1 MNRRIT
7 QRDIAREAGVSHV
20 TVSLA
25 LRESP
30 SIPKHTRD
38 HIRAI
43 AERIGYSPDPM
54 LMALSSY
61 KKQQRP
67 AAHQAT
73 IAWVI
78 GSPAA
83 TKTGEGDFMG
93 YYLGAE
99 ARAQQLGYVLE
110 TIDIKG
116 ELGEPKRL
124 RRLLEARNIT
134 GLILAPSHLPP
145 HLNHG
150 FDFDLSRYS
159 AVRIGYSYRTPVLNT
174 VVNAQ
179 FRTTLAAVQK
189 VVAMGYR
196 RVGMILTKEVDERT
210 YWQFSGAY
218 LAGVHMLPRKNW
230 IDPFYAPKVDWEK
243 DFFEWFEKQKIDCL
257 VAAGYGWLCR
267 AMIQRGIKIPEEVG
281 YVDTQLPEVESYFTG
296 LHQNARQ
303 IGRGAVDLLVGMM
316 HRHEVGLPE
325 TPSHLLIEGSW
336 RDGETASFRPVIKA

>member
-1 MNRRIT
+1 
-7 QRDIAREAGVSHV
+7 V

-25 LRESP
+25 LRGSP
-30 SIPKHTRD
+30 TIPEVTRKN
-38 HIRAI
+38 IEAI
-43 AERIGYSPDPM
+43 AERLGYSPDPM
-54 LMALSSY
+54 LAALSSY
-61 KKQQRP
+61 RKQQRP

-73 IAWVI
+73 IAWLL

-83 TKTGEGDFMG
+83 SKKGEGDFKN

-99 ARAQQLGYVLE
+99 ARALELGYVLE
-110 TIDIKG
+110 EIDIKG
-116 ELGEPKRL
+116 ELGNPKRL
-124 RRLLEARNIT
+124 RRLLDARNIT
-134 GLILAPSHLPP
+134 GLILAPSHIAPSF
-145 HLNHG
+145 NHELEI
-150 FDFDLSRYS
+150 DLSRYS
-159 AVRIGYSYRTPVLNT
+159 AVRIGYSYRNPVLNT

-218 LAGVHMLPRKNW
+218 LAGVHLLPRKNW

-243 DFFEWFEKQKIDCL
+243 DFFDWLEKQKIDCL

-267 AMIQRGIKIPEEVG
+267 SMIERGIKIPESVG
-281 YVDTQLPEVESYFTG
+281 YVDTQLAEVDDFFTG

-303 IGRGAVDLLVGMM
+303 IGKGAVDLLVGMM
-316 HRHEVGLPE
+316 HRHEIGIPE

-336 RDGETASFRPVIKA
+336 RDGKTASPRPGFQA